1 VVTLARQWKPLEG
14 FERRSGINLR
24 RLLMSEL
31 IPYSTSSTEVAP
43 TGVGALVERKADRLA
58 RKQVEQLQRTKRV
71 GLARLEVQ
79 AQLESARAQAVGYVG
94 QQAMQTVTMV
104 SQLEG
109 QLGAACP
116 LAVSRLQ
123 GIADMTALS
132 LAEVVSDA
140 ARKMGR

>member
-1 VVTLARQWKPLEG
+1 
-14 FERRSGINLR
+14 
-24 RLLMSEL
+24 MSEL

-71 GLARLEVQ
+71 GL
-79 AQLESARAQAVGYVG
+79 ARAQAVGYVG

>member
-1 VVTLARQWKPLEG
+1 
-14 FERRSGINLR
+14 
-24 RLLMSEL
+24 MSEL
-31 IPYSTSSTEVAP
+31 IPYSQQSSEVAP

-79 AQLESARAQAVGYVG
+79 AQLESASGPGGWLRRAAGHADGCHAGVPAGRTAGGLPAAGGVQA
-94 QQAMQTVTMV
+94 
-104 SQLEG
+104 
-109 QLGAACP
+109 P
-116 LAVSRLQ
+116 

>member
-1 VVTLARQWKPLEG
+1 
-14 FERRSGINLR
+14 
-24 RLLMSEL
+24 MSEL
-31 IPYSTSSTEVAP
+31 IPYSQQSSEVVP

-58 RKQVEQLQRTKRV
+58 RKQDEQLQRTKRV

-94 QQAMQTVTMV
+94 QQAMQTGAMV

-109 QLGAACP
+109 QLGMACP

>member
-1 VVTLARQWKPLEG
+1 
-14 FERRSGINLR
+14 
-24 RLLMSEL
+24 MSEL
-31 IPYSTSSTEVAP
+31 IPYSQQSSEVVP

-94 QQAMQTVTMV
+94 HQAMQTVAMV
-104 SQLEG
+104 SQVEG
-109 QLGAACP
+109 QLGMACP